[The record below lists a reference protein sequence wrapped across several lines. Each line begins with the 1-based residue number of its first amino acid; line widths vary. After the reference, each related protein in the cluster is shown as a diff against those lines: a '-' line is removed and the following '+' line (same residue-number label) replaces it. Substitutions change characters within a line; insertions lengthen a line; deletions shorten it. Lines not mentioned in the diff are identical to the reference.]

1 MGTVSQACL
10 NIKPSLLLPW
20 WLLSLVRLTL
30 TPSARFW
37 LVRPMEVCSLPPPT
51 TAERRL
57 LASPTPRL
65 LRCPTPTPT
74 ATPMPTTAR
83 GRLRLSPSPG
93 LLVRLLQEL
102 TSRRQSRMGEPNPVH
117 AVAHTAAGLTHS
129 SNVGICTNYVG
140 AV

>member
-51 TAERRL
+51 TAEGRL

-102 TSRRQSRMGEPNPVH
+102 TSRRQSRMGEPTTLALDAPAMSPESTPGCH
-117 AVAHTAAGLTHS
+117 ISPSG
-129 SNVGICTNYVG
+129 
-140 AV
+140 

>member
-51 TAERRL
+51 TAEGRL

-102 TSRRQSRMGEPNPVH
+102 TSPTPQPDSPTPPTWASAPTTSVPSSL
-117 AVAHTAAGLTHS
+117 ADCLTQTAHQ
-129 SNVGICTNYVG
+129 
-140 AV
+140 